1 MSPRMQNPGQAQLLL
16 ELIREEATVQS
27 PLNARAWRE
36 QEMDRVRLLFSS
48 AVGMSRLR
56 ARLVTA
62 APQDARLQ
70 EWGDFHVREARA
82 GGSNDAAARVK
93 QTLKTLRRM
102 FDAAMRASVVPRAH
116 ATACQVETKK
126 RARRTS
132 EARSDDESA
141 SRLEQVV
148 QTAASVLLAER
159 AATAGL
165 CEAALRG
172 TARPRGRVETA
183 PPLAD
188 PPNFT
193 LFHTGRRTLVFREGR
208 CRSEMV
214 APVPPTRTAH
224 FVCEGAPATLREACS
239 RAKRGPPAHA
249 SLPSWAQTSSK
260 FVWALQRHN
269 GWAVAMLEAVRDW
282 AAHGGKVSPLK
293 LLSSSKSPTIVR
305 ATSGR
310 LMTLELVT
318 SELLAADGDSS
329 DWGSVSL
336 SEGQMGVRFNLMGA
350 EQAAVVMSWWAMP
363 ELIDAIRREAR
374 YSESAAWAIVG
385 DSMEF
390 HSSIEIAWRALRKLR
405 AWGELERLQVVEY
418 NAGVGVMSRAMA
430 QLDDRVQLVVAAEC
444 WDVARRVLRRLHGE
458 ELLMPVWSHTA
469 ETAAQIMAAVPEP
482 AVCIYSWECRPYAGR
497 NRQGALSSDERA
509 SKIEPNLAELASVIE
524 GWRELRP
531 KVIVVENVGRLTQTF
546 VLAHVWERAC
556 GMLTSMEGY
565 EWEHTVLQPEADLDG
580 LCARTRLFAY
590 GWRTR
595 GTMVQERRRR

>member
-48 AVGMSRLR
+48 AVGMGRLR

-116 ATACQVETKK
+116 STARQVEPKK
-126 RARRTS
+126 RAQRVS
-132 EARSDDESA
+132 EARSVDESA

-269 GWAVAMLEAVRDW
+269 GWAVATLEAVRD
-282 AAHGGKVSPLK
+282 
-293 LLSSSKSPTIVR
+293 
-305 ATSGR
+305 
-310 LMTLELVT
+310 
-318 SELLAADGDSS
+318 
-329 DWGSVSL
+329 
-336 SEGQMGVRFNLMGA
+336 
-350 EQAAVVMSWWAMP
+350 
-363 ELIDAIRREAR
+363 
-374 YSESAAWAIVG
+374 
-385 DSMEF
+385 
-390 HSSIEIAWRALRKLR
+390 
-405 AWGELERLQVVEY
+405 
-418 NAGVGVMSRAMA
+418 
-430 QLDDRVQLVVAAEC
+430 
-444 WDVARRVLRRLHGE
+444 
-458 ELLMPVWSHTA
+458 
-469 ETAAQIMAAVPEP
+469 
-482 AVCIYSWECRPYAGR
+482 
-497 NRQGALSSDERA
+497 
-509 SKIEPNLAELASVIE
+509 
-524 GWRELRP
+524 
-531 KVIVVENVGRLTQTF
+531 
-546 VLAHVWERAC
+546 
-556 GMLTSMEGY
+556 
-565 EWEHTVLQPEADLDG
+565 
-580 LCARTRLFAY
+580 
-590 GWRTR
+590 
-595 GTMVQERRRR
+595 